1 MALPVSGTIS
11 LSQIQTEF
19 TGSNP
24 ISISE
29 YYRGGGL
36 VTSNNTSV
44 PTSGA
49 ISLSNFYGAVRQ
61 FAFTIASSATTT
73 QDLRTL
79 ALAAGWDAAAPVVA
93 TISSGVTLRGAAG
106 TGGGGG
112 ASVVPFGSN
121 NVAGTAGATGL
132 TVSGSFPGG
141 VSLIN
146 NGTIYGG
153 GGGGGA
159 GGSTA
164 GGGVGGAGGSA
175 IIVSTALSITNNSV
189 IGGGGG
195 GGGGGSAWGTGGIVR
210 SGGGGG
216 GGAVYGQYGS
226 GGNWEGI
233 DGGPGGSGTETAGG
247 GGGFNDQNKSP
258 GGVGGARGA
267 AGTTPYNTFTGG
279 NGGAGGAGGAA
290 VSGNSYVTWVATGTR
305 YGALA

>member
-1 MALPVSGTIS
+1 MAIQASGAIS
-11 LSQIQTEF
+11 LSDIQTEF

-24 ISISE
+24 ISMSE
-29 YYRGGGL
+29 YYRGLL
-36 VTSNNTSV
+36 VTDNNTNV
-44 PTSGA
+44 PTSGV
-49 ISLSNFYGAVRQ
+49 ISLANFYNSVRQ
-61 FAFTIASSATTT
+61 FAFTISTSYTTT

-93 TISSGVTLRGAAG
+93 TISSGVTFRGVAG

-112 ASVVPFGSN
+112 ASVVPYGSN
-121 NVAGTAGATGL
+121 DVAGTAGGAGL

-146 NGTIYGG
+146 NGTIYGS

-164 GGGVGGAGGSA
+164 GGGIGGAGGSA
-175 IIVSTALSITNNSV
+175 IIVSTALSMTNNSV

-247 GGGFNDQNKSP
+247 AGGFNDQNKSP

-290 VSGNSYVTWVATGTR
+290 VSGNSYVTWAATGTR
-305 YGALA
+305 YGALV